1 MKGLIVYDSMYGNTE
16 KIAQAIGEEL
26 GKPETI
32 TVKRVGEIKPEQ
44 LTGLDLLII
53 GSPTQRFQPTVA
65 TSNLL
70 KKIPKNG
77 LQGTKVTAFDTRLTE
92 EWIKKTPVLAF
103 FVKLSGQSAYA
114 AKGMVNKLKKQGGE
128 LIAPAEGFYVE
139 DTEGPLVAGELE
151 RALAWAKKIRAALPS
166 Q

>member
-1 MKGLIVYDSMYGNTE
+1 
-16 KIAQAIGEEL
+16 
-26 GKPETI
+26 
-32 TVKRVGEIKPEQ
+32 
-44 LTGLDLLII
+44 
-53 GSPTQRFQPTVA
+53 
-65 TSNLL
+65 
-70 KKIPKNG
+70 
-77 LQGTKVTAFDTRLTE
+77 
-92 EWIKKTPVLAF
+92 
-103 FVKLSGQSAYA
+103 VKLSGQSAYA